1 MVDFWEATRDILL
14 VAVPTLIGALCSK
27 FIINSWQVKKEE
39 FDLKNRN
46 FELRKQIFVDYEN
59 SFMKRLS
66 IYDKFVS
73 GVTDPYIREY
83 KRNQDDKFKVGVM
96 ISFPKDEQEFPY
108 NKFANEYNKFKKDIM
123 ENGDSIWKFFSTI
136 RVYYNIEDID
146 IVMGQISKSN
156 SSVKEAINLLMYSKE
171 LKEFNSNWEL
181 YEKRLTDFRE
191 DNHTLSHL
199 LATTE
204 FNKPIKKRSFLKKI
218 KI

>member
-1 MVDFWEATRDILL
+1 
-14 VAVPTLIGALCSK
+14 
-27 FIINSWQVKKEE
+27 
-39 FDLKNRN
+39 
-46 FELRKQIFVDYEN
+46 
-59 SFMKRLS
+59 
-66 IYDKFVS
+66 
-73 GVTDPYIREY
+73 
-83 KRNQDDKFKVGVM
+83 
-96 ISFPKDEQEFPY
+96 
-108 NKFANEYNKFKKDIM
+108 
-123 ENGDSIWKFFSTI
+123 
-136 RVYYNIEDID
+136 
-146 IVMGQISKSN
+146 MGQISKSN